1 MAPFLT
7 PGVGDTESSFA
18 SARPRFLL
26 HPQKIMEEIS
36 FTSQLLQY
44 AVTGITIG
52 SIYAMVA
59 IGFNVIY
66 NVTEAINFAQG
77 EFVMLGGLIMVF
89 LQVALHIPLV
99 FSFPLTILVVTV
111 VGILLHLLAIKPIRE
126 PSVLSM
132 IIATIG
138 AAFFIKGAAMFI
150 WGKDPFDLPP
160 FSGRNPIAFYGAM
173 VQPQSLWVVGFLVA
187 VVVVLTLFFDRTIL
201 GKALRA
207 CAVNPDASSLVGINV
222 NYMILLSFAL
232 SAAIGAI
239 GGIVITPISLME
251 YDRGAMLAVKGF
263 AACVLGGM
271 GSFYGAIVG
280 GLIIGLIESLGAGL
294 ISSGY
299 KDAFALLVLLFV
311 LFLKP
316 SGLLGSMEI
325 SKIKKF

>member
-1 MAPFLT
+1 
-7 PGVGDTESSFA
+7 
-18 SARPRFLL
+18 
-26 HPQKIMEEIS
+26 MEEIT
-36 FTSQLLQY
+36 FASQLLQY
-44 AVTGITIG
+44 TITGITVG

-77 EFVMLGGLIMVF
+77 EFVMLGGLVMVF
-89 LQVALHIPLV
+89 LQVTLKIPMV
-99 FSFPLTILVVTV
+99 FAFPLTIMVVTV
-111 VGILLHLLAIKPIRE
+111 AGILLDRLAIRPIRE

-160 FSGRNPIAFYGAM
+160 FSGRNPITFWGA
-173 VQPQSLWVVGFLVA
+173 VIQPQSVWVVGFLVA
-187 VVVVLTLFFDRTIL
+187 VVTVLTLFFDRTIL

-207 CAVNPDASSLVGINV
+207 CAVNPNASSLVGINV
-222 NYMILLSFAL
+222 KYMILLSFAL

-271 GSFYGAIVG
+271 GSFPGAIIG
-280 GLIIGLIESLGAGL
+280 GLVIGLIESLGAGL

-316 SGLLGSMEI
+316 SGLLGSVEI

>member
-1 MAPFLT
+1 
-7 PGVGDTESSFA
+7 
-18 SARPRFLL
+18 
-26 HPQKIMEEIS
+26 MEEIS
-36 FTSQLLQY
+36 FASQLLQY
-44 AVTGITIG
+44 TITGITIG

-77 EFVMLGGLIMVF
+77 EFVMLGGLVMVLF
-89 LQVALHIPLV
+89 RVTLNIPVVISL
-99 FSFPLTILVVTV
+99 PLTIMVVTV
-111 VGILLHLLAIKPIRE
+111 VGVLLDRLVIRPIRK

-160 FSGRNPIAFYGAM
+160 FTGRNPINFLGA
-173 VQPQSLWVVGFLVA
+173 VILPQSLWVVGFLVA
-187 VVVVLTLFFDRTIL
+187 VVITLTLFFDRTIL

-207 CAVNPDASSLVGINV
+207 CAVNPNASSLVGINV
-222 NYMILLSFAL
+222 QYMILVSFAM
-232 SAAIGAI
+232 SAAIGAV

-271 GSFYGAIVG
+271 GSFYGAVMG

-316 SGLLGSMEI
+316 SGLFGSAEI
-325 SKIKKF
+325 SKIRKF

>member
-1 MAPFLT
+1 
-7 PGVGDTESSFA
+7 
-18 SARPRFLL
+18 
-26 HPQKIMEEIS
+26 MEEI
-36 FTSQLLQY
+36 TLASQLLQY
-44 AVTGITIG
+44 TITGITIG

-59 IGFNVIY
+59 IGFNIIY

-77 EFVMLGGLIMVF
+77 EFVMLGGLVMVF
-89 LQVALHIPLV
+89 FRVALNIPLV
-99 FSFPLTILVVTV
+99 FSLPLTILVVTA
-111 VGILLHLLAIKPIRE
+111 VGILLDRLAIRPIRE
-126 PSVLSM
+126 PSVLVM

-150 WGKDPFDLPP
+150 WGKNPFDLPP
-160 FSGRNPIAFYGAM
+160 FSGRNPITFWGAV
-173 VQPQSLWVVGFLVA
+173 VQPQSLWVVGFLV
-187 VVVVLTLFFDRTIL
+187 VVVIVLTLFFDRTIL

-222 NYMILLSFAL
+222 KHMVLLSFAL
-232 SAAIGAI
+232 SAAIGAL

-251 YDRGAMLAVKGF
+251 YDRGAMLAIKGF
-263 AACVLGGM
+263 SACVLGGM
-271 GSFYGAIVG
+271 GSFPGAIIG

-316 SGLLGSMEI
+316 SGLLGSAEV
-325 SKIKKF
+325 SKIRKF

>member
-1 MAPFLT
+1 M
-7 PGVGDTESSFA
+7 DDISFA
-18 SARPRFLL
+18 
-26 HPQKIMEEIS
+26 
-36 FTSQLLQY
+36 SQLLQY
-44 AVTGITIG
+44 TITGITIG
-52 SIYAMVA
+52 SVYAMVA

-77 EFVMLGGLIMVF
+77 EFVMLGGLVMVF
-89 LQVALHIPLV
+89 FRVTLHIPVVISL
-99 FSFPLTILVVTV
+99 PLTIMVVTV
-111 VGILLHLLAIKPIRE
+111 VGVLLDRLVIRPIRE

-160 FSGRNPIAFYGAM
+160 FTGRDPINFLGAA
-173 VQPQSLWVVGFLVA
+173 VLPQSLWVVGFLVA
-187 VVVVLTLFFDRTIL
+187 VVITLTLFFDRTII

-207 CAVNPDASSLVGINV
+207 CAVNPNASSLVGINV
-222 NYMILLSFAL
+222 KYMILVSFAM
-232 SAAIGAI
+232 SAAIGAA

-251 YDRGAMLAVKGF
+251 YDRGAMLAIKGF

-271 GSFYGAIVG
+271 GSFPGAVIG

-316 SGLLGSMEI
+316 SGLFGSAEI
-325 SKIKKF
+325 SKIRKF

>member
-1 MAPFLT
+1 
-7 PGVGDTESSFA
+7 
-18 SARPRFLL
+18 
-26 HPQKIMEEIS
+26 
-36 FTSQLLQY
+36 
-44 AVTGITIG
+44 
-52 SIYAMVA
+52 MVA

-77 EFVMLGGLIMVF
+77 EFVMLGGLVMVLF
-89 LQVALHIPLV
+89 RVTLNIPVVISL
-99 FSFPLTILVVTV
+99 PLTIMVVTV
-111 VGILLHLLAIKPIRE
+111 VGVLLDRLVIRPIRK

-160 FSGRNPIAFYGAM
+160 FTGRNPINFLGA
-173 VQPQSLWVVGFLVA
+173 VILPQSLWVVGFLVA
-187 VVVVLTLFFDRTIL
+187 VVITLTLFFDRTIL

-207 CAVNPDASSLVGINV
+207 CAVNPNASSLVGINV
-222 NYMILLSFAL
+222 QYMILVSFAM
-232 SAAIGAI
+232 SAAIGAV

-271 GSFYGAIVG
+271 GSFAGAVMG

-316 SGLLGSMEI
+316 SGLFGSAEI
-325 SKIKKF
+325 SKIRKF

>member
-1 MAPFLT
+1 
-7 PGVGDTESSFA
+7 
-18 SARPRFLL
+18 
-26 HPQKIMEEIS
+26 MEEIS
-36 FTSQLLQY
+36 FASQLLQY
-44 AVTGITIG
+44 TITGITIG

-59 IGFNVIY
+59 IGFNIIY

-77 EFVMLGGLIMVF
+77 EFVMLGGLVMVF
-89 LQVALHIPLV
+89 SRVTLNIPVV
-99 FSFPLTILVVTV
+99 FSLPLTIMVVTIIGV
-111 VGILLHLLAIKPIRE
+111 LLDRLAIRPIRK

-138 AAFFIKGAAMFI
+138 ASFFIKGAAMFI
-150 WGKDPFDLPP
+150 WGKNPYDLPP
-160 FSGRNPIAFYGAM
+160 FTGRNPITFLGA
-173 VQPQSLWVVGFLVA
+173 VVLPQSLWVVGFLVA
-187 VVVVLTLFFDRTIL
+187 IVIILTLFFDRTIL

-207 CAVNPDASSLVGINV
+207 CAVNPNASSLVGINV
-222 NYMILLSFAL
+222 KYMILISFAL

-251 YDRGAMLAVKGF
+251 YDRGAMLAIKGF

-271 GSFYGAIVG
+271 GSFPGAVIG

-316 SGLLGSMEI
+316 SGLLGSVEI
-325 SKIKKF
+325 SKIRKF

>member
-1 MAPFLT
+1 M
-7 PGVGDTESSFA
+7 DHISFA
-18 SARPRFLL
+18 
-26 HPQKIMEEIS
+26 
-36 FTSQLLQY
+36 SQLLQY
-44 AVTGITIG
+44 TITGITIG

-77 EFVMLGGLIMVF
+77 EFVMLGGLVMVLF
-89 LQVALHIPLV
+89 RVTLNIPVVL
-99 FSFPLTILVVTV
+99 SLPLTIMVVTA
-111 VGILLHLLAIKPIRE
+111 VGILLDRLVIRPIRE
-126 PSVLSM
+126 PSVLTM

-150 WGKDPFDLPP
+150 WGKNPYDLPP
-160 FSGRNPIAFYGAM
+160 FTGRDPINFLGA
-173 VQPQSLWVVGFLVA
+173 VVLPQSLWVVGFLVA
-187 VVVVLTLFFDRTIL
+187 VVITLTLFFDRTII

-222 NYMILLSFAL
+222 KYMILVSFAL
-232 SAAIGAI
+232 SAAIGAV
-239 GGIVITPISLME
+239 GGIVITPIALMD

-271 GSFYGAIVG
+271 GSFPGAIIG
-280 GLIIGLIESLGAGL
+280 GLTIGLIESLGAGL

-316 SGLLGSMEI
+316 SGLFGSVEI
-325 SKIKKF
+325 SKIRKF

>member
-1 MAPFLT
+1 M
-7 PGVGDTESSFA
+7 DDISFA
-18 SARPRFLL
+18 
-26 HPQKIMEEIS
+26 
-36 FTSQLLQY
+36 SQLLQY
-44 AVTGITIG
+44 TITGITIG

-77 EFVMLGGLIMVF
+77 EFVMLGGLVMVF
-89 LQVALHIPLV
+89 FRVTLHIPV
-99 FSFPLTILVVTV
+99 VISFPLTIMVVTV
-111 VGILLHLLAIKPIRE
+111 VGVLLDRLVIRPIRE

-160 FSGRNPIAFYGAM
+160 FTGRDPINFLGAA
-173 VQPQSLWVVGFLVA
+173 VLPQSLWVVGFLVA
-187 VVVVLTLFFDRTIL
+187 VVITLTLFFDRTII

-207 CAVNPDASSLVGINV
+207 CAVNPNASSLVGINV
-222 NYMILLSFAL
+222 KYMILVSFAM
-232 SAAIGAI
+232 SAAIGAA

-251 YDRGAMLAVKGF
+251 YDRGAMLAIKGF

-271 GSFYGAIVG
+271 GSFPGAVIG

-316 SGLLGSMEI
+316 SGLFGSVEI
-325 SKIKKF
+325 SKIRKF

>member
-1 MAPFLT
+1 
-7 PGVGDTESSFA
+7 
-18 SARPRFLL
+18 
-26 HPQKIMEEIS
+26 MEEIS
-36 FTSQLLQY
+36 FASQLLQY
-44 AVTGITIG
+44 TITGITIG

-77 EFVMLGGLIMVF
+77 EFVMLGGLVMVLF
-89 LQVALHIPLV
+89 RVTLNIPVVISL
-99 FSFPLTILVVTV
+99 PLTIMVVTV
-111 VGILLHLLAIKPIRE
+111 VGVLLDRLVIRPIRK

-160 FSGRNPIAFYGAM
+160 FTGRNPINFLGA
-173 VQPQSLWVVGFLVA
+173 VVLPQSLWVVGFLVA
-187 VVVVLTLFFDRTIL
+187 VVITLTLFFDRTIL

-207 CAVNPDASSLVGINV
+207 CAVNPNASSLVGINV
-222 NYMILLSFAL
+222 KYMILVSFAM
-232 SAAIGAI
+232 SAAIGAV

-271 GSFYGAIVG
+271 GSFAGAVMG

-316 SGLLGSMEI
+316 SGLFGSAEI
-325 SKIKKF
+325 SKIRKF

>member
-1 MAPFLT
+1 
-7 PGVGDTESSFA
+7 
-18 SARPRFLL
+18 
-26 HPQKIMEEIS
+26 MEEIS
-36 FTSQLLQY
+36 FASQLLQY
-44 AVTGITIG
+44 TITGITVG

-59 IGFNVIY
+59 IGFSVIY

-99 FSFPLTILVVTV
+99 FSFALTIVVVTV
-111 VGILLHLLAIKPIRE
+111 VGILLHRLAIRPIRE

-138 AAFFIKGAAMFI
+138 ASFFIRGAAMFI

-173 VQPQSLWVVGFLVA
+173 IQPQSLWVVGFLVA

-207 CAVNPDASSLVGINV
+207 CAVNPNASSLVGINV

-271 GSFYGAIVG
+271 GSFYGAIIG

-325 SKIKKF
+325 SKIKEF

>member
-1 MAPFLT
+1 
-7 PGVGDTESSFA
+7 
-18 SARPRFLL
+18 
-26 HPQKIMEEIS
+26 MEEIT
-36 FTSQLLQY
+36 FASQLLQY
-44 AVTGITIG
+44 TITGITIG

-59 IGFNVIY
+59 IGFNIIY

-77 EFVMLGGLIMVF
+77 EFVMLGGLVMVF
-89 LQVALHIPLV
+89 SRVTLNIPVV
-99 FSFPLTILVVTV
+99 FSLPLTIMVVTV
-111 VGILLHLLAIKPIRE
+111 IGVLLDRLAIRPIRK

-150 WGKDPFDLPP
+150 WGKNPYDLPP
-160 FSGRNPIAFYGAM
+160 FTGRNPITFLGA
-173 VQPQSLWVVGFLVA
+173 VVLPQSLWVVGFLVA
-187 VVVVLTLFFDRTIL
+187 IVIILTLFFDRTIL

-207 CAVNPDASSLVGINV
+207 CAVNPNASSLVGINV
-222 NYMILLSFAL
+222 KYMILISFAL

-251 YDRGAMLAVKGF
+251 YDRGAMLAIKGF

-271 GSFYGAIVG
+271 GSFPGAVIG

-316 SGLLGSMEI
+316 SGLLGSVEI
-325 SKIKKF
+325 SKIRKF

>member
-1 MAPFLT
+1 M
-7 PGVGDTESSFA
+7 
-18 SARPRFLL
+18 
-26 HPQKIMEEIS
+26 IMEEIT
-36 FTSQLLQY
+36 FASQLLQY
-44 AVTGITIG
+44 TITGITIG

-59 IGFNVIY
+59 IGFNIIY

-77 EFVMLGGLIMVF
+77 EFVMLGGLVMVF
-89 LQVALHIPLV
+89 SRVTLNIPVV
-99 FSFPLTILVVTV
+99 FSLPLTIMVVTV
-111 VGILLHLLAIKPIRE
+111 IGVLLDRLAIRPIRK

-150 WGKDPFDLPP
+150 WGKNPYDLPP
-160 FSGRNPIAFYGAM
+160 FTGRNPITFLGA
-173 VQPQSLWVVGFLVA
+173 VVLPQSLWVVGFLVA
-187 VVVVLTLFFDRTIL
+187 IVIILTLFFDRTIL

-207 CAVNPDASSLVGINV
+207 CAVNPNASSLVGINV
-222 NYMILLSFAL
+222 KYMILISFAL

-251 YDRGAMLAVKGF
+251 YDRGAMLAIKGF

-271 GSFYGAIVG
+271 GSFPGAVIG

-316 SGLLGSMEI
+316 SGLLGSVEI
-325 SKIKKF
+325 SKIRKF

>member
-1 MAPFLT
+1 M
-7 PGVGDTESSFA
+7 
-18 SARPRFLL
+18 
-26 HPQKIMEEIS
+26 MEEIS
-36 FTSQLLQY
+36 FASQLLQY
-44 AVTGITIG
+44 TITGITVG

-77 EFVMLGGLIMVF
+77 EFVMLGGLVMVF
-89 LQVALHIPLV
+89 STVTLNIPVV
-99 FSFPLTILVVTV
+99 FSLPLTIMVVTV
-111 VGILLHLLAIKPIRE
+111 VGVLLDRLVIRPIRE

-150 WGKDPFDLPP
+150 WGKDPYDLPP
-160 FSGRNPIAFYGAM
+160 FTGRNPIDFWGA
-173 VQPQSLWVVGFLVA
+173 VVLPQSLWVVGFLVA
-187 VVVVLTLFFDRTIL
+187 IVIILTLFFDRTIL

-207 CAVNPDASSLVGINV
+207 CAVNPNASSLVGINV
-222 NYMILLSFAL
+222 KYMILISFAL

-271 GSFYGAIVG
+271 GSFPGAIIG

-294 ISSGY
+294 LSSGY

-316 SGLLGSMEI
+316 SGLLGSVEI
-325 SKIKKF
+325 SRIRKF